1 MSVFITNLDDFIN
14 PSQACINPLVA
25 TKSNKAAAALLNKAV
40 TTGAGARI
48 QLVADFS
55 TTDDLLFSTQQQQPV
70 TQEPNL
76 IKSKLGK
83 GAEAIATVS
92 LNDCLAW

>member
-25 TKSNKAAAALLNKAV
+25 TKSKAALNKAD
-40 TTGAGARI
+40 TGGARI
-48 QLVADFS
+48 KLVADLS
-55 TTDDLLFSTQQQQPV
+55 STDDLLFTQPV
-70 TQEPNL
+70 IQEPNL

-83 GAEAIATVS
+83 GKEAIATVS